1 MPSKFLTL
9 NERLAN
15 IKIDVGKQINRYN
28 TKPEDT
34 ETYFGL
40 ALEKWVD
47 FNYTGLFCKYILNTI
62 Y

>member
-1 MPSKFLTL
+1 M
-9 NERLAN
+9 AN

-47 FNYTGLFCKYILNTI
+47 FNYTGLFCNYIFIQFIKYLQILEI
-62 Y
+62 F